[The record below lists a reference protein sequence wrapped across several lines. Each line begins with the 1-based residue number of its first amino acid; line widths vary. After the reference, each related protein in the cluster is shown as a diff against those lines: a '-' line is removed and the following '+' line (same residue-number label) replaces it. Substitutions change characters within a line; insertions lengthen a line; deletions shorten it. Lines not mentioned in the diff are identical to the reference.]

1 MLNSLLR
8 LFERSENRR
17 GSRPDQA
24 DPPIWP
30 TPDTRPINSPSS
42 LEHQNVGLSPANTWS
57 HPFKDRNHP
66 LLHLTQLAKA
76 AAGYY
81 PLGRNGLWHGGVHFD
96 AGTAGELDQSSVHCL
111 ADGEVVAYRIDQH
124 APTTAYQFNKLV
136 VNKPFSRNFVL
147 VRHLLQPPKIKGSP
161 DTPPSLILY
170 SLYMHLQDW
179 AAYQQDPALTRP
191 GFWPEG
197 QTRWVKETVQDISYG
212 RPEQRGLNVRNMA
225 RQGKVLAFLP
235 AGAEVTVSGDG
246 EFRKLENTL
255 GPKVLIDAEGALRG
269 YLSVYFLELI
279 SANQYRVRSRSS
291 LNVRAEANVLSEIL
305 LELPPGTEVTISG
318 EGEFRKLERV
328 NQYVHYPSLRG
339 ELEPLA
345 HDRVV
350 VLDEPVP
357 IKAGDLIG
365 HIGEYQSY
373 NADRPENKLHLEV
386 FSAQD
391 VRAFLKAS
399 RAWAERLPKRDKTWL
414 KLAKGTP
421 VLAHQDD
428 YSTTRPPHLARANRF
443 SDTDLL
449 VPKSLLDD
457 LPDKYKITL
466 LATSERKAQNWY
478 RLDGLLNDVDNAVL
492 DGWVCEEVGVTPWVN
507 PWSWDGY
514 EVIFDYSSPREH
526 LASFHRAVDRFS
538 GAQLERY
545 GPMADAG
552 DKGPVQRRLFDII
565 DRNHDGKMTAEELQT
580 ALNVPAHA
588 QSISQLIVLKESE
601 WFHRPQKWDALDEL
615 LGHSGSTPHVNWL
628 AEKERIKALCWWDEV
643 MEKVGLPEDG
653 KVYHFHPVGVFGH
666 IAKRE
671 AVACKKC
678 GTTVKLTKEFLNT
691 ICDARVNPTFID
703 ALMEASRNIFE
714 KYGIDSCEQI
724 THLLTQA
731 KKETGG
737 FLSFRES
744 LNYSRNTYTADRLY
758 RLAPTAINA
767 GFTRKGL
774 YFATTEEKLAWI
786 DSNIIGNDAA
796 YGEHCFGNSEQPGK
810 DFRGRGLIHLTHYE
824 TYKKCARETGLPI
837 VSNPELLESDFD
849 VAIETALWFW
859 KSRNIAKIAER
870 PFPNSDDAVTEV
882 TRPVNS
888 GLAGLGDRQKYKR
901 EITPIFKKHFNS
913 RCN

>member
-8 LFERSENRR
+8 LFERSDNRR

-24 DPPIWP
+24 GPPIWP
-30 TPDTRPINSPSS
+30 TPDTRPINAPSP
-42 LEHQNVGLSPANTWS
+42 LEHQDVGLSPVNTWS

-76 AAGYY
+76 TAGYF

-96 AGTAGELDQSSVHCL
+96 AGTASQFDQSSVHCL
-111 ADGEVVAYRIDQH
+111 ADGEVVAYRIDRH

-161 DTPPSLILY
+161 DTPPSLIIY

-197 QTRWVKETVQDISYG
+197 QTRWVKETVQDIFYG
-212 RPEQRGLNVRNMA
+212 RSEQRGLNVRNMA
-225 RQGKVLAFLP
+225 RQGKVLTFLP
-235 AGAEVTVSGDG
+235 AGAAVTVSGDG

-255 GPKVLIDAEGALRG
+255 GPEVLIDAEGALRG
-269 YLSVYFLELI
+269 YLSAYFLELI
-279 SANQYRVRSRSS
+279 SANQYRVRSRSP
-291 LNVRAEANVLSEIL
+291 LNVRAEANLLSEIL

-328 NQYVHYPSLRG
+328 NQYIHYPSLRG

-386 FSAQD
+386 FSEQD
-391 VRAFLKAS
+391 ARAFLKAS
-399 RAWAERLPKRDKTWL
+399 RAWAERLPKHDKTWL

-421 VLAHQDD
+421 VLPHQDD
-428 YSTTRPPHLARANRF
+428 YNTTRPPHLARANRF
-443 SDTDLL
+443 SDADLL

-457 LPDKYKITL
+457 LPDKYKIAVF
-466 LATSERKAQNWY
+466 ATPERKAQNWY
-478 RLDGLLNDVDNAVL
+478 RLDGLLNDGDNAAL

-580 ALNVPAHA
+580 ALDVPAHA

-653 KVYHFHPVGVFGH
+653 KVYHFHPVGIGGNFTAAIDDNDLSWLKVPFGQLTFDVEGNDIEDPNNPLYRYFSRVVHWPGGASGITIGRGYDLGQRPSPSMDLSAAGIEEPLRSWLIRAGGLKGQAAKDYFDIADADIKAATISRKQQHDLFIPIYESMRNEVIRISRKTDVSSMYGH
-666 IAKRE
+666 IKWE
-671 AVACKKC
+671 TLDKKIKDVMIDLRYR
-678 GTTVKLTKEFLNT
+678 GDYTS
-691 ICDARVNPTFID
+691 DAR
-703 ALMEASRNIFE
+703 
-714 KYGIDSCEQI
+714 K
-724 THLLTQA
+724 
-731 KKETGG
+731 
-737 FLSFRES
+737 
-744 LNYSRNTYTADRLY
+744 
-758 RLAPTAINA
+758 
-767 GFTRKGL
+767 
-774 YFATTEEKLAWI
+774 
-786 DSNIIGNDAA
+786 
-796 YGEHCFGNSEQPGK
+796 
-810 DFRGRGLIHLTHYE
+810 
-824 TYKKCARETGLPI
+824 I
-837 VSNPELLESDFD
+837 V
-849 VAIETALWFW
+849 
-859 KSRNIAKIAER
+859 
-870 PFPNSDDAVTEV
+870 
-882 TRPVNS
+882 
-888 GLAGLGDRQKYKR
+888 QKYIVDNDFANFSKAISSRENWTSVPEDRFNKR
-901 EITPIFKKHFNS
+901 FRYLED
-913 RCN
+913 

>member
-8 LFERSENRR
+8 LFERSDNRR

-24 DPPIWP
+24 GPPIWP
-30 TPDTRPINSPSS
+30 TPDTRPINAPSP
-42 LEHQNVGLSPANTWS
+42 LEHQDVGLSPVNTWS

-76 AAGYY
+76 TAGYF

-96 AGTAGELDQSSVHCL
+96 AGTASQFDQSSVHCL

-161 DTPPSLILY
+161 DTPPSLIIY

-197 QTRWVKETVQDISYG
+197 QTRWVKETVQDIFYG
-212 RPEQRGLNVRNMA
+212 RSEQRGLNVRNMA
-225 RQGKVLAFLP
+225 RQGKVLTFLP
-235 AGAEVTVSGDG
+235 AGAAVTVSGDG

-255 GPKVLIDAEGALRG
+255 GPEVLIDAEGALRG
-269 YLSVYFLELI
+269 YLSAYFLELI
-279 SANQYRVRSRSS
+279 SANQYRVRSRSP
-291 LNVRAEANVLSEIL
+291 LNVRAEANLLSEIL

-328 NQYVHYPSLRG
+328 NQYIHYPSLRG

-386 FSAQD
+386 FSEQD
-391 VRAFLKAS
+391 ARAFLKAS
-399 RAWAERLPKRDKTWL
+399 RAWAERLPKHDKTWL

-421 VLAHQDD
+421 VLPHQDD
-428 YSTTRPPHLARANRF
+428 YNTTRPPHLARANRF
-443 SDTDLL
+443 SDADLL

-457 LPDKYKITL
+457 LPDKYKIAVF
-466 LATSERKAQNWY
+466 ATPERKAQNWY
-478 RLDGLLNDVDNAVL
+478 RLDGLLNDGDNAAL

-545 GPMADAG
+545 GPIADAG

-653 KVYHFHPVGVFGH
+653 KVYHFHPVGVGGNFTAAIDDNDLSWLKVPFGQLTFDVEGNDIEDPNNPLYRYFSRVVHWPGGASGITIGRGYDLGQRPSPSMDMSAAGIEEPLRSWLIRAGGLKGQAAKDYFDIADADIKAATISRKQQHDLFIPIYESMRNEVIRISRKTDVSSMYGH
-666 IAKRE
+666 IKWE
-671 AVACKKC
+671 TLDKKIKDVMIDLRYR
-678 GTTVKLTKEFLNT
+678 GDYTS
-691 ICDARVNPTFID
+691 DAR
-703 ALMEASRNIFE
+703 
-714 KYGIDSCEQI
+714 K
-724 THLLTQA
+724 
-731 KKETGG
+731 
-737 FLSFRES
+737 
-744 LNYSRNTYTADRLY
+744 
-758 RLAPTAINA
+758 
-767 GFTRKGL
+767 
-774 YFATTEEKLAWI
+774 
-786 DSNIIGNDAA
+786 
-796 YGEHCFGNSEQPGK
+796 
-810 DFRGRGLIHLTHYE
+810 
-824 TYKKCARETGLPI
+824 I
-837 VSNPELLESDFD
+837 V
-849 VAIETALWFW
+849 
-859 KSRNIAKIAER
+859 
-870 PFPNSDDAVTEV
+870 
-882 TRPVNS
+882 
-888 GLAGLGDRQKYKR
+888 QKYIVDNDLANFSKAISSRENWTSVPEDRFNKR
-901 EITPIFKKHFNS
+901 FRYLED
-913 RCN
+913 

>member
-8 LFERSENRR
+8 LFERSDNRR

-24 DPPIWP
+24 GPPIWP
-30 TPDTRPINSPSS
+30 TPDTRPINAPSP
-42 LEHQNVGLSPANTWS
+42 LEHQDVGLSPVNTWS

-76 AAGYY
+76 TAGYF

-96 AGTAGELDQSSVHCL
+96 GGTTSQFDQSSVHCL

-124 APTTAYQFNKLV
+124 APTTAYQFNTLV

-161 DTPPSLILY
+161 DTPPSLIVY

-191 GFWPEG
+191 SFWPEG
-197 QTRWVKETVQDISYG
+197 QTRWVKETVQDIFYG
-212 RPEQRGLNVRNMA
+212 RSEQRGLNVRNMA
-225 RQGKVLAFLP
+225 RQGKVLTFLP

-255 GPKVLIDAEGALRG
+255 GPEVLIDTEGALRG

-291 LNVRAEANVLSEIL
+291 LNVRAEANLLSEIL
-305 LELPPGTEVTISG
+305 LELPSGTEVTISG

-345 HDRVV
+345 NDRVV

-386 FSAQD
+386 FSEQD

-428 YSTTRPPHLARANRF
+428 YNTTRPPHLARANRF
-443 SDTDLL
+443 SDADLL

-457 LPDKYKITL
+457 LPDKYKIAVFDTP
-466 LATSERKAQNWY
+466 ERKAQNWY
-478 RLDGLLNDVDNAVL
+478 RLDGLLNDGDNAAL

-653 KVYHFHPVGVFGH
+653 KVYHFHPVGVGGNFKDAGSIFTLEMLNKIYPGLGLNRNLDLKEIVNELNEH
-666 IAKRE
+666 LE
-671 AVACKKC
+671 FY
-678 GTTVKLTKEFLNT
+678 KLETPLRKAHFF
-691 ICDARVNPTFID
+691 A
-703 ALMEASRNIFE
+703 
-714 KYGIDSCEQI
+714 QI
-724 THLLTQA
+724 LQ
-731 KKETGG
+731 ETGPTLVIEENFG
-737 FLSFRES
+737 YAATSLVQIFSYFR
-744 LNYSRNTYTADRLY
+744 NNPNKADEHGYEIKLGKKKANGVRMTRTDY
-758 RLAPTAINA
+758 EAIAN
-767 GFTRKGL
+767 G
-774 YFATTEEKLAWI
+774 
-786 DSNIIGNDAA
+786 A
-796 YGEHCFGNSEQPGK
+796 YGSRAELGNRGISSG
-810 DFRGRGLIHLTHYE
+810 DGWAYRGRGLKQLTGRNNYMEFQRWHRQNSVQWPDDDLDFVE
-824 TYKKCARETGLPI
+824 
-837 VSNPELLESDFD
+837 NPDLLTTMKYAVRS
-849 VAIETALWFW
+849 AASFW
-859 KSRNIAKIAER
+859 INNNLYKIADKGPHPEIV
-870 PFPNSDDAVTEV
+870 DKITKI
-882 TRPVNS
+882 VNS
-888 GLAGLGDRQKYKR
+888 NTDSYLERR
-901 EITPIFKKHFNS
+901 KHFS
-913 RCN
+913 QIWRDIFYAD

>member
-8 LFERSENRR
+8 LFERSDNRR

-24 DPPIWP
+24 GPPIWP
-30 TPDTRPINSPSS
+30 TPDTRPINAPSP
-42 LEHQNVGLSPANTWS
+42 LEHQDVGLSPVNTWS

-76 AAGYY
+76 TAGYF

-96 AGTAGELDQSSVHCL
+96 AGTASQFDQSSVHCL

-161 DTPPSLILY
+161 DTPPSLIIY

-197 QTRWVKETVQDISYG
+197 QTRWVKETVQDIFYG
-212 RPEQRGLNVRNMA
+212 RSEQRGLNVRNMA
-225 RQGKVLAFLP
+225 RQGKVLTFLP
-235 AGAEVTVSGDG
+235 AGAAVTVSGDG

-255 GPKVLIDAEGALRG
+255 GPEVLIDAEGALRG
-269 YLSVYFLELI
+269 YLSAYFLELI
-279 SANQYRVRSRSS
+279 SANQYRVRSRSP
-291 LNVRAEANVLSEIL
+291 LNVRAEANLLSEIL

-386 FSAQD
+386 FSEQD
-391 VRAFLKAS
+391 ARAFLKAS

-428 YSTTRPPHLARANRF
+428 YNTTRPPHLARANRF
-443 SDTDLL
+443 SDADLL

-457 LPDKYKITL
+457 LPDKYKIAVF
-466 LATSERKAQNWY
+466 ATPERKAQNWY
-478 RLDGLLNDVDNAVL
+478 RLDGLLNDGDNAAL

-653 KVYHFHPVGVFGH
+653 KVYHFHPVGIGDSLNSICPAECVVEVHKLESSGTTLVVSKESFDFILEQEGYREYPYVPAGASGVTLGYGYDLGQQTPAQVRQDLSGLYTWLEIQSLLSAIGKRGDEAISSLNAISH
-666 IAKRE
+666 IAISKDDAASLALRM
-671 AVACKKC
+671 
-678 GTTVKLTKEFLNT
+678 KLRYAQLVLNAYPQAASLHPH
-691 ICDARVNPTFID
+691 CQG
-703 ALMEASRNIFE
+703 ALLSLVINR
-714 KYGIDSCEQI
+714 GIS
-724 THLLTQA
+724 
-731 KKETGG
+731 
-737 FLSFRES
+737 
-744 LNYSRNTYTADRLY
+744 
-758 RLAPTAINA
+758 
-767 GFTRKGL
+767 FTRPSV
-774 YFATTEEKLAWI
+774 E
-786 DSNIIGNDAA
+786 S
-796 YGEHCFGNSEQPGK
+796 
-810 DFRGRGLIHLTHYE
+810 R
-824 TYKKCARETGLPI
+824 
-837 VSNPELLESDFD
+837 LEMKQ
-849 VAIETALWFW
+849 I
-859 KSRNIAKIAER
+859 
-870 PFPNSDDAVTEV
+870 SDDLINLTPESIPS
-882 TRPVNS
+882 RLRS
-888 GLAGLGDRQKYKR
+888 MKRLWEGQAGLGGLIIRR
-901 EITPIFKKHFNS
+901 EEEAKLFEKGLACDCWH
-913 RCN
+913 

>member
-8 LFERSENRR
+8 LFERSDNRR

-24 DPPIWP
+24 GPPIWP
-30 TPDTRPINSPSS
+30 TPDTRPINAPSP
-42 LEHQNVGLSPANTWS
+42 LEHQDVGLSPVNTWS

-76 AAGYY
+76 TAGYF

-96 AGTAGELDQSSVHCL
+96 AGTASQFDQSSVHCL

-161 DTPPSLILY
+161 DTPPSLIIY

-197 QTRWVKETVQDISYG
+197 QTRWVKETVQDIFYG
-212 RPEQRGLNVRNMA
+212 RSEQRGLNVRNMA
-225 RQGKVLAFLP
+225 RQGKVLTFLP
-235 AGAEVTVSGDG
+235 AGAAVTVSGDG

-255 GPKVLIDAEGALRG
+255 GPEVLIDAEGALRG
-269 YLSVYFLELI
+269 YLSAYFLELI
-279 SANQYRVRSRSS
+279 SANQYRVRSRSP
-291 LNVRAEANVLSEIL
+291 LNVRAEANLLSEIL

-328 NQYVHYPSLRG
+328 NQYIHYPSLRG

-386 FSAQD
+386 FSEQD
-391 VRAFLKAS
+391 ARAFLKAS
-399 RAWAERLPKRDKTWL
+399 RAWAERLPKHDKTWL

-421 VLAHQDD
+421 VLPHQDD
-428 YSTTRPPHLARANRF
+428 YNTTRPPHLARANRF
-443 SDTDLL
+443 SDADLL

-457 LPDKYKITL
+457 LPDKYKIAVF
-466 LATSERKAQNWY
+466 ATPERKAQNWY
-478 RLDGLLNDVDNAVL
+478 RLDGLLNDGDNAAL

-653 KVYHFHPVGVFGH
+653 KVYHFHPVGVGGNFSAAIDDNDLSWLKVPFGQLTFDVEGNDIEDPNNPLYRYFSRVVH
-666 IAKRE
+666 WPGGASGITIGRGYDLGQRPNAFTDLSAADIEQPLHSWLIGGIGLSGPAARDYLKSAPEEIRRQTISRKQQYDLFIPVYKHMKDEFIRISKAQFNIDEYGQLNWTKTDRRIQDIAVDLIYRGDYTPITRTYIQKPIIDNNLSKIRE
-671 AVACKKC
+671 V
-678 GTTVKLTKEFLNT
+678 LF
-691 ICDARVNPTFID
+691 D
-703 ALMEASRNIFE
+703 RNRW
-714 KYGIDSCEQI
+714 
-724 THLLTQA
+724 
-731 KKETGG
+731 
-737 FLSFRES
+737 LSVP
-744 LNYSRNTYTADRLY
+744 ADRF
-758 RLAPTAINA
+758 NK
-767 GFTRKGL
+767 RK
-774 YFATTEEKLAWI
+774 
-786 DSNIIGNDAA
+786 
-796 YGEHCFGNSEQPGK
+796 
-810 DFRGRGLIHLTHYE
+810 
-824 TYKKCARETGLPI
+824 TYL
-837 VSNPELLESDFD
+837 D
-849 VAIETALWFW
+849 
-859 KSRNIAKIAER
+859 
-870 PFPNSDDAVTEV
+870 
-882 TRPVNS
+882 
-888 GLAGLGDRQKYKR
+888 
-901 EITPIFKKHFNS
+901 
-913 RCN
+913 

>member
-8 LFERSENRR
+8 LFERSDNRR

-24 DPPIWP
+24 GPPIWP
-30 TPDTRPINSPSS
+30 TPDTRPINAPSP
-42 LEHQNVGLSPANTWS
+42 LEHQDVGLSPVNTWS

-76 AAGYY
+76 TAGYF

-96 AGTAGELDQSSVHCL
+96 AGTASQFDQSSVHCL
-111 ADGEVVAYRIDQH
+111 ADGEVVAYRIDRH

-161 DTPPSLILY
+161 DTPPSLIIY

-197 QTRWVKETVQDISYG
+197 QTRWVKETVQDIFYG
-212 RPEQRGLNVRNMA
+212 RSEQRGLNVRNMA
-225 RQGKVLAFLP
+225 RQGKVLTFLP
-235 AGAEVTVSGDG
+235 AGAAVTVSGDG

-255 GPKVLIDAEGALRG
+255 GPEVLIDAEGALRG
-269 YLSVYFLELI
+269 YLSAYFLELI
-279 SANQYRVRSRSS
+279 SANQYRVRSRSP
-291 LNVRAEANVLSEIL
+291 LNVRAEANLLSEIL

-328 NQYVHYPSLRG
+328 NQYIHYPSLRG

-386 FSAQD
+386 FSEQD
-391 VRAFLKAS
+391 ARAFLKAS
-399 RAWAERLPKRDKTWL
+399 RAWAERLPKHDKTWL

-421 VLAHQDD
+421 VLPHQDD
-428 YSTTRPPHLARANRF
+428 YNTTRPPHLARANRF
-443 SDTDLL
+443 SDADLL

-457 LPDKYKITL
+457 LPDKYKIAVF
-466 LATSERKAQNWY
+466 ATPERKAQNWY
-478 RLDGLLNDVDNAVL
+478 RLDGLLNDGDNAAL

-565 DRNHDGKMTAEELQT
+565 DRNHDGKVTAEELQT

-653 KVYHFHPVGVFGH
+653 KVYHFHPVGVGGNFTAAIDDNDLSWLKVPFGQLTFDVEGNDIEDPNNPLYRYFSRVVHWPGGASGITIGRGYDLGQRPRPSMDLSAAGIEEPLRSWLIRAGGLKGQAAKDYFDIADADIKAATISRKQQHDLFIPIYESMRNEVIRISRKTDVSSMYGH
-666 IAKRE
+666 IKWE
-671 AVACKKC
+671 TLDKKIKDVMIDLRYR
-678 GTTVKLTKEFLNT
+678 GDYTS
-691 ICDARVNPTFID
+691 DAR
-703 ALMEASRNIFE
+703 
-714 KYGIDSCEQI
+714 K
-724 THLLTQA
+724 
-731 KKETGG
+731 
-737 FLSFRES
+737 
-744 LNYSRNTYTADRLY
+744 
-758 RLAPTAINA
+758 
-767 GFTRKGL
+767 
-774 YFATTEEKLAWI
+774 
-786 DSNIIGNDAA
+786 
-796 YGEHCFGNSEQPGK
+796 
-810 DFRGRGLIHLTHYE
+810 
-824 TYKKCARETGLPI
+824 I
-837 VSNPELLESDFD
+837 V
-849 VAIETALWFW
+849 
-859 KSRNIAKIAER
+859 
-870 PFPNSDDAVTEV
+870 
-882 TRPVNS
+882 
-888 GLAGLGDRQKYKR
+888 QKYIVDNDFANFSKAISSRENWTSVPEDRFNKR
-901 EITPIFKKHFNS
+901 FRYLED
-913 RCN
+913 

>member
-42 LEHQNVGLSPANTWS
+42 LEHQDVGLSPANTWS

-255 GPKVLIDAEGALRG
+255 GPEVLIDAEGALRG

-357 IKAGDLIG
+357 IKAGDLVG

-457 LPDKYKITL
+457 LPDKYKIPL

-565 DRNHDGKMTAEELQT
+565 DRDHDGKMTAEELQT

-653 KVYHFHPVGVFGH
+653 KVYHFHPVGVGGNFSSAIDDNDLSWLKVPYGQLTFDVEGNDIEEPNNPLYRYFSRVVH
-666 IAKRE
+666 WPGGASGITIGRGYDLGQRPSPSMDLSAAGIEEPLRSWLIGASGLTGQAARDHLNAASSDIRKHTISRKQQHDLFIPTYSYMRTRIIEISNSQANIQDYGRLTWGNLNIKLQDIAVDLIYR
-671 AVACKKC
+671 
-678 GTTVKLTKEFLNT
+678 GDYTS
-691 ICDARVNPTFID
+691 
-703 ALMEASRNIFE
+703 ASRRFF
-714 KYGIDSCEQI
+714 
-724 THLLTQA
+724 QA
-731 KKETGG
+731 PFVE
-737 FLSFRES
+737 
-744 LNYSRNTYTADRLY
+744 NN
-758 RLAPTAINA
+758 
-767 GFTRKGL
+767 
-774 YFATTEEKLAWI
+774 
-786 DSNIIGNDAA
+786 
-796 YGEHCFGNSEQPGK
+796 
-810 DFRGRGLIHLTHYE
+810 
-824 TYKKCARETGLPI
+824 
-837 VSNPELLESDFD
+837 
-849 VAIETALWFW
+849 IETIKDL
-859 KSRNIAKIAER
+859 I
-870 PFPNSDDAVTEV
+870 SDAHKWSSV
-882 TRPVNS
+882 PP
-888 GLAGLGDRQKYKR
+888 DRFNKR
-901 EITPIFKKHFNS
+901 KTYILE
-913 RCN
+913 